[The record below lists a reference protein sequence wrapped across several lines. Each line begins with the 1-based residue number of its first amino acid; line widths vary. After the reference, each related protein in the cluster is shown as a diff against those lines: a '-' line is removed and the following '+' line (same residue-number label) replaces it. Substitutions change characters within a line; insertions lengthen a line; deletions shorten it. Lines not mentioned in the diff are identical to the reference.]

1 MSNRL
6 IWILIIFA
14 FCIFWF
20 IYWTYFYI
28 PSKIEEKQRQ
38 EQMAL
43 EQKKE
48 ITLVEVETKKQEIT
62 ELTPEQKIEEIKVN
76 NSFYKIIELSNSK
89 FYFSKK
95 DNLLELKKDE
105 KILWN
110 FDLVPE
116 DKLDIQNIYSSND
129 DFYFVIWNKK
139 YIYNQN
145 TDLLLELDLAVN
157 INYIKRSED
166 LYIIVTEKWSYVF
179 DKTDKSLEYFTF
191 FDDFVYYKDFYIWII
206 KKDDER
212 RLKNLSISSINGN
225 SIFKYNPKTKEKKSL
240 YETSLDLEKIYF
252 EGDFIYFVDSNDEVY
267 KLENLVN
274 KKIGW
279 NPIFLLTK
287 E

>member
-6 IWILIIFA
+6 IWVLIIFI
-14 FCIFWF
+14 FVVFWF
-20 IYWTYFYI
+20 IYWTFMYL
-28 PSKIEEKQRQ
+28 PNKIEEEKQAQ
-38 EQMAL
+38 IEL
-43 EQKKE
+43 EQSKKE

-267 KLENLVN
+267 KLENLDQ
-274 KKIGW
+274 
-279 NPIFLLTK
+279 
-287 E
+287 

>member
-38 EQMAL
+38 EQIEL

-48 ITLVEVETKKQEIT
+48 ITLVEVENLKNDNKIK
-62 ELTPEQKIEEIKVN
+62 ELTPQEKIEELKKI
-76 NSFYKIIELSNSK
+76 NSFYKIIEIESDI

-95 DNLLELKKDE
+95 DNVLDLKLWE
-105 KILWN
+105 KIVWN
-110 FDLVPE
+110 FDLVPV
-116 DKLDIQNIYSSND
+116 DKLSISRVYSSGD
-129 DFYFVIWNKK
+129 DYYILNWNKK
-139 YIYNQN
+139 YIYNSSS
-145 TDLLLELDLAVN
+145 DLLLELDLT
-157 INYIKRSED
+157 IDIDYIKRSEN
-166 LYIIVTEKWSYVF
+166 LYIIKTEKGSFIF
-179 DKTDKSLEYFTF
+179 DRSTKNLEYFTF

-240 YETSLDLEKIYF
+240 YETNLALEKIYNLWD
-252 EGDFIYFVDSNDEVY
+252 EIYFIDSNNKTY
-267 KLENLVN
+267 KLENLDQ
-274 KKIGW
+274 
-279 NPIFLLTK
+279 
-287 E
+287 